1 MFRHINGRHPVL
13 LACAA
18 LAVLS
23 LAAPAAAQTHRLGGV
38 VTDAQGK
45 PIEGVTVVISQ
56 VAGSAKYTAKTDAMG
71 TYNQIGLI
79 GNIEYSVTISKDGLT
94 ATRSQRIAGG
104 GVTQHRMDFVLMAGR
119 PDGTMP
125 AGVDAAAELQKTFTE
140 GLELIRASKFDE
152 AVPKFESVAQ
162 LNAKCSD
169 CFYNIGYAYLQKKD
183 YDKAE
188 AAYKKAI
195 EIKPDYADA
204 YTDLA
209 KIYTQQRKF
218 DEAAAASAKAA
229 EFGAG
234 APAPGTLAGGGGANA
249 DALFNQGVTL
259 WNGGKIADAKKA
271 FEAAIAAN
279 PNHAESHYQL
289 GMALIN
295 EGNLKGAGTEFETY
309 LKLAPNGPNAA
320 QAKAISAQL
329 PK

>member
-1 MFRHINGRHPVL
+1 MLRNLSGRHPVM
-13 LACAA
+13 LAIAA

-23 LAAPAAAQTHRLGGV
+23 LAAPVAAQTHRLGGV

-45 PIEGVTVVISQ
+45 PVEGANVVITQ
-56 VAGSAKYTAKTDAMG
+56 VGGSARYTAKTDAMG
-71 TYNQIGLI
+71 QFNQIGLI
-79 GNIEYSVTISKDGLT
+79 GNIEYSVTVSKDQLT
-94 ATRSQRIAGG
+94 ATRSQLIRGG
-104 GVTQHRMDFVLMAGR
+104 GTTQHRIDFVLMAGR

-125 AGVDAAAELQKTFTE
+125 AGVDAAAELQKTFSE
-140 GLELIRASKFDE
+140 GLDLIRAGKFDE

-169 CFYNIGYAYLQKKD
+169 CFYNIGFAYFQKKD

-188 AAYKKAI
+188 VAYKKAI
-195 EIKPDYADA
+195 EIKADYADA

-209 KIYTQQRKF
+209 KIYTIQRKF
-218 DEAAAASAKAA
+218 DQAAAASAKAA
-229 EFGAG
+229 EFGAT
-234 APAPGTLAGGGGANA
+234 PAPGSLAGGAGNA

-259 WNGGKIADAKKA
+259 WNGGKIADAKKS

-279 PNHAESHYQL
+279 PNHAEAHYQL

-295 EGNLKGAGTEFETY
+295 EGNLKGAAAEFDTY

-320 QAKAISAQL
+320 QAKAIGSQL
-329 PK
+329 PR